1 MHGSAKWICIVQRT
15 FEGLLCSYLRVCRCT
30 EVCMPLF
37 VYVSLVLFAL
47 NYSPLPTCCVNLRS
61 QKVLSQLARC
71 PALGG
76 ATLADLAWAQMWN
89 LSGSHLTQPSQIV
102 FHQTKMDLFAC
113 TSSSSFHPVAVALL
127 HSFQSPN
134 NFCSLPSSLEVFFF
148 FFWSASFFS
157 LHLLSGLSFFKQL
170 YCMLW
175 SWLGGIL

>member
-89 LSGSHLTQPSQIV
+89 LSGSHLMQPSQIV

-148 FFWSASFFS
+148 FWSASFFS